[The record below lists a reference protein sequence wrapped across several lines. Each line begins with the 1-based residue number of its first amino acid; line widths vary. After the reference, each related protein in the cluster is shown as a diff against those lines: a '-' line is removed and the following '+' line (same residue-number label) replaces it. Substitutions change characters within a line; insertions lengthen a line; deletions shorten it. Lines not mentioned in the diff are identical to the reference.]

1 MDMLKF
7 LNEKLKNKQDFVTLL
22 SDNNI
27 SPKIFMDQQDEDG
40 NQEYSQEGDEDQEH
54 EQEECHDDFEAH
66 DLEDCVDPCDLYTV
80 NSSDQGEFGEEGE

>member
-27 SPKIFMDQQDEDG
+27 SPKIFMDQQEDG
-40 NQEYSQEGDEDQEH
+40 DGGGRDDDFGEDDEDQE
-54 EQEECHDDFEAH
+54 
-66 DLEDCVDPCDLYTV
+66 LE
-80 NSSDQGEFGEEGE
+80 

>member
-27 SPKIFMDQQDEDG
+27 SPKIFMDQQEDDG
-40 NQEYSQEGDEDQEH
+40 EQEYGEDGDED
-54 EQEECHDDFEAH
+54 
-66 DLEDCVDPCDLYTV
+66 
-80 NSSDQGEFGEEGE
+80 